1 MDMVW
6 KYSRLGWA
14 KIRARSKAAIAAK
27 RKRSTEIDLTDYEDT
42 EDDESSTNKTDS
54 ETSIDESHNS
64 NNNNEEADASINGDP
79 SILEV

>member
-1 MDMVW
+1 MVW
-6 KYSRLGWA
+6 KHSRLGWE

-42 EDDESSTNKTDS
+42 EDNESSINETDS

-64 NNNNEEADASINGDP
+64 NNNNKEADASINGDP